1 MASVASRVWFQAA
14 VLFFNNS
21 EEVKCIG
28 LMRVDAWVVIA

>member
-1 MASVASRVWFQAA
+1 
-14 VLFFNNS
+14 LFFNNS